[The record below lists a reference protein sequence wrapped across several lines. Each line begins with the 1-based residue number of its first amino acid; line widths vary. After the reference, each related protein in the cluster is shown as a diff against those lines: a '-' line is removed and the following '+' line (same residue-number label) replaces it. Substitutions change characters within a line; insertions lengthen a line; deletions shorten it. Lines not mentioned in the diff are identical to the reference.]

1 MHINK
6 YINTLIKQEVKKIK
20 WKELGQDLEILY

>member
-6 YINTLIKQEVKKIK
+6 YINTLIKQRSKKIK